1 MDNHREYIEKVIK
14 LIVKVKYMNITKTK
28 TDLIKKTDQ
37 LQQK

>member
-1 MDNHREYIEKVIK
+1 MNNHREYIENVIK

>member
-1 MDNHREYIEKVIK
+1 MNNHREYIENVIK

-37 LQQK
+37 LQEK

>member
-1 MDNHREYIEKVIK
+1 MDNHQEYVIK

-28 TDLIKKTDQ
+28 TNLIKKINQ